1 VHEALMQQE
10 SDEPAGTVVSE
21 MAKGYKLNDRLVR
34 PAAVVVAKP
43 RTPAAANTPTNP
55 EGGGQG

>member
-1 VHEALMQQE
+1 
-10 SDEPAGTVVSE
+10 

-34 PAAVVVAKP
+34 PAAVVVAKA
-43 RTPAAANTPTNP
+43 RTAVAANTPTNP